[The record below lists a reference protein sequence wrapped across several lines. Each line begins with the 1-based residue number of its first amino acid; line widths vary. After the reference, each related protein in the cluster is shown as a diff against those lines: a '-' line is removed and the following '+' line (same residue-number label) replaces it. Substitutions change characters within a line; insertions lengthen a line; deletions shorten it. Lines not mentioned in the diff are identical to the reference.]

1 MFNVVIVEPEIP
13 QNTGNISRTC
23 VVTNTTLHLVR
34 PFGFEI
40 SDRTLKRAGLDYW
53 KDLNVFYYDSFE
65 QVVELNKG
73 ARFFMASTHAKKK
86 YADVMY
92 KDGDFLVF
100 GKETAGLGE
109 RLLSMFPEN
118 DIRIPMMPDQR
129 SLNLSNSV
137 AIVLYEALRQTQFRG
152 LE

>member
-73 ARFFMASTHAKKK
+73 ARFFMSSTHAKKN